1 MNIKPELLGKEVII
15 NQRTILLSN
24 SLRPSQMRLLT
35 EFRPDV
41 FEVENTVE
49 VTSEEIVHKEKKK
62 VKKSEEKSE
71 ENETV

>member
-1 MNIKPELLGKEVII
+1 MKIKDELLGKEVII